1 MAETNLHR
9 LEELANGHKPYR
21 EVQAL
26 EEAELIKIKRG
37 KYNRILLDNHDKAV
51 CEQFMSFSEKFES
64 LPLAVSEF
72 EKRQL
77 ESQKDRLEEKVQS
90 RDKQIETLQNKLQ
103 VYRQPWYKKPL
114 VWLKKGLKN
123 WADKLPG

>member
-9 LEELANGHKPYR
+9 LEELANGQKPYR

-26 EEAELIKIKRG
+26 EEADLIEVKRG
-37 KYNRILLDNHDKAV
+37 QYNRILLDSQSMAV
-51 CEQFMSFSEKFES
+51 CEQFLSFSEKFES

-90 RDKQIETLQNKLQ
+90 RDKQIEQLQNKLQ
-103 VYRQPWYKKPL
+103 IYRQPWYKKPL
-114 VWLKKGLKN
+114 TWLKKGLES